1 MIPSFPTP
9 WLLLALENS
18 KQAAQ
23 LPVEKQLNNL
33 ALAGEAWKSPGRG
46 VARVGNWDL
55 PAEASGEGSVHPL
68 GTRGQPYSIPARV
81 LRQVWQGWGWQG
93 SLQPAHLGDKE

>member
-1 MIPSFPTP
+1 MSHLGTAAWQSGNLGLGEGAHFTYPAMTMIPSFHTP

-33 ALAGEAWKSPGRG
+33 ALAEEAWRSLGKG
-46 VARVGNWDL
+46 VPREGSWDL
-55 PAEASGEGSVHPL
+55 PAEAFE
-68 GTRGQPYSIPARV
+68 
-81 LRQVWQGWGWQG
+81 
-93 SLQPAHLGDKE
+93 